1 MCFSCTLMYLI
12 YRLLNGGDKEYVVLP
27 NGKKRSFKD
36 LISHRD
42 EITQDISTMKNFK
55 VVRQLLETFEKLCL
69 KSKKIQLDIDLLEIY
84 GKVKINS
91 LDIYLV
97 NESGSI
103 NSVGIG
109 NLNSMNNNC
118 YFLQIGRF
126 FCHFIAIQT
135 FRLL

>member
-126 FCHFIAIQT
+126 FGV
-135 FRLL
+135 L

>member
-1 MCFSCTLMYLI
+1 M
-12 YRLLNGGDKEYVVLP
+12 NGGDKEYVVLP

-36 LISHRD
+36 LISHTD

-109 NLNSMNNNC
+109 NLNIF
-118 YFLQIGRF
+118 FLSTRWKIPEYSNPYTALSIVCEVGVGRG
-126 FCHFIAIQT
+126 FI
-135 FRLL
+135 

>member
-1 MCFSCTLMYLI
+1 M
-12 YRLLNGGDKEYVVLP
+12 NGGDKEYVVLP

-36 LISHRD
+36 LISHTD

-109 NLNSMNNNC
+109 NLNIF
-118 YFLQIGRF
+118 FLSTRWKIPEYSNPYTDLSIVCEVGVGRG
-126 FCHFIAIQT
+126 FI
-135 FRLL
+135 

>member
-1 MCFSCTLMYLI
+1 MK
-12 YRLLNGGDKEYVVLP
+12 GGDKEYVVLP

-36 LISHRD
+36 LISHTD

-69 KSKKIQLDIDLLEIY
+69 KSKKNLLDIDLLEIY

-109 NLNSMNNNC
+109 NLNIF
-118 YFLQIGRF
+118 FLSTRWKIPEYSLIPIPLLSYRLFVEGSGGR
-126 FCHFIAIQT
+126 
-135 FRLL
+135 

>member
-1 MCFSCTLMYLI
+1 MK
-12 YRLLNGGDKEYVVLP
+12 GGDKEYVVLP

-36 LISHRD
+36 LISHTD

-69 KSKKIQLDIDLLEIY
+69 KSKKNLLDIDLLEIY

-109 NLNSMNNNC
+109 NLNIFFLSTRWKIPE
-118 YFLQIGRF
+118 YFP
-126 FCHFIAIQT
+126 
-135 FRLL
+135 